1 MALSKNCL
9 LISLR
14 KRCVLLCSYIIYV
27 FMLDFCINKPDGLQA
42 DPVDCR
48 AYYDCAKGKT
58 RHRTGL
64 SVGLMLDPETRQ
76 FRHSDKV
83 NCTVRKGEFKPKKK

>member
-1 MALSKNCL
+1 
-9 LISLR
+9 
-14 KRCVLLCSYIIYV
+14 
-27 FMLDFCINKPDGLQA
+27 MLDFCINKPDGLQA
-42 DPVDCR
+42 DPMDCR
-48 AYYDCAKGKT
+48 AYYDCAKAKT

-83 NCTVRKGEFKPKKK
+83 NCTVRKGEFKTKLLFKKKLLFFICIVVKENKIK

>member
-1 MALSKNCL
+1 
-9 LISLR
+9 
-14 KRCVLLCSYIIYV
+14 
-27 FMLDFCINKPDGLQA
+27 MLDFCINKPDGLQA
-42 DPVDCR
+42 DPMDCR

-83 NCTVRKGEFKPKKK
+83 NCTVRKGEFKTKKINVTIK

>member
-1 MALSKNCL
+1 MFLQYL
-9 LISLR
+9 
-14 KRCVLLCSYIIYV
+14 Y

-42 DPVDCR
+42 DPLDCR
-48 AYYDCAKGKT
+48 AYYDCTRGKT

-64 SVGLMLDPETRQ
+64 SVGLMLDPETRH

-83 NCTVRKGEFKPKKK
+83 NCTVRKGEFNRKNNVTIKVSKPKTD

>member
-1 MALSKNCL
+1 
-9 LISLR
+9 
-14 KRCVLLCSYIIYV
+14 
-27 FMLDFCINKPDGLQA
+27 MLDFCFNKPDGLQA

-48 AYYDCAKGKT
+48 AYYDCVKGKT

-64 SVGLMLDPETRQ
+64 SVGLMLDPETRE

-83 NCTVRKGEFKPKKK
+83 NCTVRKGEFKPKKSLCNNENIKPGNNCICSYSMKKS